1 MITSAQSTK
10 TRRAGFTLTEVIVAT
25 TLSGFVL
32 AGVLSAFI
40 FIGKTGFRASSLSEM
55 ENDVRRGL
63 EIFAED
69 ARNARD
75 LRWNDAQSLTFLL
88 PSGAVTYAYDNAT
101 GSGTYRSFYRVEGDA
116 SSSQP
121 RRVLVRNVAPDF
133 AFRRFKLEQSGVTDN
148 SATSDLET
156 KQIQVVLR
164 AQRTSVAAA
173 GVSQQAVSARYVLR
187 NKRVSN

>member
-1 MITSAQSTK
+1 MTTSAQSIK
-10 TRRAGFTLTEVIVAT
+10 SRSAGFTLTEIIVAT

-40 FIGKTGFRASSLSEM
+40 FIGQTGFRASSMSEM

-75 LRWNDAQSLTFLL
+75 LRWNGAQSLTFML
-88 PSGAVTYAYDNAT
+88 PSGSVTYAYDNAT
-101 GSGTYRSFYRVEGDA
+101 GSNTYRSFYRVEGDA
-116 SSSQP
+116 SSNQP
-121 RRVLVRNVAPDF
+121 RRTLVRNVAPDF
-133 AFRRFKLEQSGVTDN
+133 AFRRFKLEQPGVTDN

-164 AQRTSVAAA
+164 AQRTSVATTGA
-173 GVSQQAVSARYVLR
+173 SQQAVSARYVLR